1 MKLRLDRMVAQR
13 SASWVDFRRKTGQQ
27 LALTMPAKQPHPLA
41 DLLLTVV
48 LPSAALEYLSE
59 PARLGPFWALV
70 VSALLPLTFGIYCWV
85 TKAGLNFF
93 SILGLVAVVVT
104 GGLGLLK
111 LDAFWF
117 GMKEVIVP
125 VLIGLA
131 FPASHAWGRPM
142 ICAMI
147 FAPHL
152 INERA
157 LRDSLDT
164 PEKQRGFNSLL
175 LKASWGM
182 GVSMLLS
189 AVLNFALAMYLLG
202 GKEPGSEAFV
212 KGMGTLNWGGT
223 LIIGAPM
230 LLSMMVVLVG
240 FMRGVYRLTG
250 LHKDDLMGPGR
261 TVRRMVE

>member
-1 MKLRLDRMVAQR
+1 
-13 SASWVDFRRKTGQQ
+13 
-27 LALTMPAKQPHPLA
+27 MPAKQPHPLA
-41 DLLLTVV
+41 DLMLTVV

-93 SILGLVAVVVT
+93 SILGLVAVIVT

-117 GMKEVIVP
+117 GMKEIIVP

-131 FPASHAWGRPM
+131 FPASHTWGRPM
-142 ICAMI
+142 ICSMI

-157 LRDSLDT
+157 LRESLDT
-164 PEKQRGFNSLL
+164 PDKRIGFDKLL

-182 GVSMLLS
+182 GASMLLS
-189 AVLNFALAMYLLG
+189 AVINFALAMYLLG

-212 KGMGTLNWGGT
+212 KGIGTLNWGGT
-223 LIIGAPM
+223 LIIGIPM
-230 LLSMMVVLVG
+230 LIAMMVVLVG

-261 TVRRMVE
+261 TVRRVIE

>member
-1 MKLRLDRMVAQR
+1 
-13 SASWVDFRRKTGQQ
+13 
-27 LALTMPAKQPHPLA
+27 MPAKQPHPLA

-48 LPSAALEYLSE
+48 LPSVALEYLSE
-59 PARLGPFWALV
+59 PAKLGPFWALV

-85 TKAGLNFF
+85 TKAGLNFL
-93 SILGLVAVVVT
+93 SVLGLAAVMVS

-117 GMKEVIVP
+117 GMKEIIVP
-125 VLIGLA
+125 VLIGFA
-131 FPASHAWGRPM
+131 FPASHAWGRP
-142 ICAMI
+142 IIGSMI

-157 LRDSLDT
+157 LRASLDT
-164 PEKQRGFNSLL
+164 MEKQAGFDRLL

-182 GVSMLLS
+182 GASMLLS
-189 AVLNFALAMYLLG
+189 AVINFALAMYLLG

-223 LIIGAPM
+223 LIIGIPM
-230 LLSMMVVLVG
+230 LVAMMVVMFS
-240 FMRGVYRLTG
+240 FMRGVFRLTG

-261 TVRRMVE
+261 TVRRIVE